1 MYLLPQ
7 LDEHNSQWYNR
18 LGGRQVERTIVH
30 VDMDAFYAA
39 IEQRDNPALR
49 GKPVIVGAPKS
60 AKRGVVSTCSYEAR
74 RYGVRS
80 AMPISEAVRLCPDGV
95 YLVPDMPRYVAVSRQ
110 IRMIFDEFTP
120 VVEPVS
126 IDEAF
131 LDMTGCMHMYSDEAD
146 LGLRI
151 KKRIAEETS
160 LTASVGV
167 SLNKFVAKLASD
179 AKKPDGLV
187 VVKSHQID
195 SFLLPL
201 PLRRLYG
208 VGKKTAQVLERKG
221 LRLVSDVRQRGLEA
235 MEREMGEFGRHLY
248 LLCCGQ
254 DDRPVGVQSSTKSIS
269 RERTFQTDIA
279 GLETVL
285 VNVARLIPD
294 VGQQLRKAGMR
305 ARTVTVKIR
314 YSKGFSTVTRSTTLP
329 QSFDDDDT
337 IYNAARRLIEG
348 IDRLGAVRLVGVG
361 VSGLREER
369 LASLL
374 YNKEDR
380 ELTRVLDDINL
391 KYGRQMVFR
400 GRSLDRQD
408 R

>member
-1 MYLLPQ
+1 
-7 LDEHNSQWYNR
+7 
-18 LGGRQVERTIVH
+18 
-30 VDMDAFYAA
+30 
-39 IEQRDNPALR
+39 
-49 GKPVIVGAPKS
+49 
-60 AKRGVVSTCSYEAR
+60 
-74 RYGVRS
+74 
-80 AMPISEAVRLCPDGV
+80 MPISEAVRLCPDGV

-248 LLCCGQ
+248 LLCWGQ

-329 QSFDDDDT
+329 QSFDDDDND
-337 IYNAARRLIEG
+337 NAASP
-348 IDRLGAVRLVGVG
+348 IDRRH
-361 VSGLREER
+361 
-369 LASLL
+369 
-374 YNKEDR
+374 DR
-380 ELTRVLDDINL
+380 PRRKTCRRRRVVCEKRGRRVPITKRPRVDSSPDDINL
-391 KYGRQMVFR
+391 KYGGQMVR
-400 GRSLDRQD
+400 GRSLDRQID
-408 R
+408 ER